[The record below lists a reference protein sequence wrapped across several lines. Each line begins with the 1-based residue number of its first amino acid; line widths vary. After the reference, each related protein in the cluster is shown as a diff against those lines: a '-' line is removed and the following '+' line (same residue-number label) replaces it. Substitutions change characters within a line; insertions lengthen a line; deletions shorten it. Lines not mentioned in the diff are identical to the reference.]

1 MATRTAQL
9 AFLVVKFMPAARAPA
24 PVFALHVT
32 GSRFDAGIGSRNRRD
47 ILFFVSAQLKNFGYW
62 VSFHE
67 QNAIAPRLV
76 AALVSVANEKPIVGI
91 CSSSGAGFPGPDHP
105 DLLGRLRR

>member
-24 PVFALHVT
+24 PVFALNVT
-32 GSRFDAGIGSRNRRD
+32 GSRFDVGIGSRNRRD
-47 ILFFVSAQLKNFGYW
+47 ILFFVSAQLKNVRNR

-76 AALVSVANEKPIVGI
+76 AALVTLQTKSPSLGFARPQAPAFQVLTIRT
-91 CSSSGAGFPGPDHP
+91 CSGV
-105 DLLGRLRR
+105 